1 MNFMNLTAIFSC
13 GNIVDMANTN
23 SLRPILDRN
32 PLRSDGANYSDWL
45 RNLRNVLKR
54 ERKEY
59 VLTTPLPEG
68 EAMPPEFIEE
78 KVKKGKGKRKPK
90 PKKSNKGKGVVADQ
104 PKAVKVIPADAE
116 CYECHGKGH
125 WRRDCPSSR
134 LRT

>member
-1 MNFMNLTAIFSC
+1 
-13 GNIVDMANTN
+13 MANTN

-68 EAMPPEFIEE
+68 EEMPPEFIVE
-78 KVKKGKGKRKPK
+78 K
-90 PKKSNKGKGVVADQ
+90 A
-104 PKAVKVIPADAE
+104 A
-116 CYECHGKGH
+116 
-125 WRRDCPSSR
+125 
-134 LRT
+134 T